1 MKMHAGS
8 IRLWQHPYGRGQAKH
23 VARYAWCYLPLVVVT
38 MMLVA
43 GRSMAETTRVA
54 VASNFTDAIS
64 SIVERFETSTGH
76 KVTLSF
82 GSTGKHYA
90 QIRNGAPFDA
100 FFAADRRRPEL
111 LEEEGVALPGTRFTY
126 AVGKLVLWSPGRGV
140 VDPQARVLERGEFR
154 HLAIAN
160 PKLAPYGR
168 AAEEVLRA
176 RGLWAR
182 LSGQL
187 VRGENIGQT
196 FQFVKSGNAELGFVA
211 YSQLKRPNQPIEGSY
226 WNVPQA
232 LYTPIEQQAVLL
244 KDSETARSFLSFVR
258 SAEAVTLIREYGYE
272 TP

>member
-1 MKMHAGS
+1 MRTHA
-8 IRLWQHPYGRGQAKH
+8 LCAT
-23 VARYAWCYLPLVVVT
+23 L
-38 MMLVA
+38 LVA
-43 GRSMAETTRVA
+43 VTTVLVPGQTTADEIRVA
-54 VASNFTDAIS
+54 VASNFTDAMGAIA
-64 SIVERFETSTGH
+64 ERFETGTGH
-76 KVTLSF
+76 KVTLIS

-126 AVGKLVLWSPGRGV
+126 AVGKLVLWSPERGI
-140 VDPQARVLERGEFR
+140 VDPEAVVLQRGEFH

-160 PKLAPYGR
+160 PKLAPYGK
-168 AAEEVLRA
+168 AAEEVLQA

-182 LSGQL
+182 LSGRL
-187 VRGENIGQT
+187 VRGENIGQA

-211 YSQLKRPNQPIEGSY
+211 YSQLKRPNQPIEGSL

-244 KDSETARSFLSFVR
+244 KDSEAARSLLSFVR
-258 SAEAVTLIREYGYE
+258 SDAALMIIRDYGYE